1 MARANSV
8 QYLLGTKFYKMAYVE
23 FGNPAAPAVLC
34 VHGLTR
40 NGRDFDMLAAALE
53 DRFHVICPDL
63 PGRGKS
69 DWLAEP
75 MAYQPPSYV
84 VALSHLLAA
93 LGKPVSWVGTSL
105 GGICG
110 MMVAAAQNTP
120 IKRMVLNDVGPLI
133 PAASLKRI
141 RDYMVGAPER
151 FANMATLEAHLREV
165 HAPFGKLTDAQWA
178 HMARYSARSV
188 LDQTGA
194 GTLAMHF
201 DPKIIEPMRGTV
213 PLDVDLWPLWEMIKM
228 PLLTIRDACLA
239 VAKAKWEDVD
249 PDEVRLPFR
258 ERDDDEKNE
267 YLRGKVTVTAKS
279 QYKPAVVDAKRK
291 PVPDDIKVRGGDVC
305 KASVVPVPYEQ
316 TETVT
321 EGKKRKT
328 VKIYG
333 VALQL
338 RAVQLIEKRAGAGGG
353 TDVFDDEEG
362 FEADSAAAGGAPDD
376 DGNADF

>member
-40 NGRDFDMLAAALE
+40 NGRDFDALAAALE

-93 LGKPVSWVGTSL
+93 LGKKVSWVGTSL

-120 IKRMVLNDVGPLI
+120 ITRMVLNDVGPLI
-133 PAASLKRI
+133 PAGSLKRI
-141 RDYMVGAPER
+141 RDYMTAAPER
-151 FANMATLEAHLREV
+151 FVSMAALEAYLREV

-178 HMARYSARSV
+178 QLARFSARSV

-194 GTLAMHF
+194 GALAMHF

-213 PLDVDLWPLWEMIKM
+213 PLDVDLWPLWELIKM
-228 PLLTIRDACLA
+228 PVLAIRGEQSDLLLPETFERMLKDG
-239 VAKAKWEDVD
+239 AKG
-249 PDEVRLPFR
+249 
-258 ERDDDEKNE
+258 
-267 YLRGKVTVTAKS
+267 Y
-279 QYKPAVVDAKRK
+279 
-291 PVPDDIKVRGGDVC
+291 
-305 KASVVPVPYEQ
+305 VVPEAGHAPALMDAPSIAAVRAFLLGA
-316 TETVT
+316 
-321 EGKKRKT
+321 EGS
-328 VKIYG
+328 
-333 VALQL
+333 
-338 RAVQLIEKRAGAGGG
+338 
-353 TDVFDDEEG
+353 G
-362 FEADSAAAGGAPDD
+362 FMSIA
-376 DGNADF
+376 

>member
-40 NGRDFDMLAAALE
+40 NGRDFDALAAGLE

-141 RDYMVGAPER
+141 RDYVTAAPER
-151 FANMATLEAHLREV
+151 FASMAALEAHLREV

-178 HMARYSARSV
+178 QLARFSARSV

-194 GTLAMHF
+194 GALAMHF

-213 PLDVDLWPLWEMIKM
+213 PLDVDLWPLWELIKM
-228 PLLTIRDACLA
+228 PVLAIRGEQSDLLLPETFERMLKDG
-239 VAKAKWEDVD
+239 AK
-249 PDEVRLPFR
+249 
-258 ERDDDEKNE
+258 
-267 YLRGKVTVTAKS
+267 G
-279 QYKPAVVDAKRK
+279 VV
-291 PVPDDIKVRGGDVC
+291 VPDAGHAPALMDAPSIAAVRAFLLGAEGSGFM
-305 KASVVPVPYEQ
+305 SV
-316 TETVT
+316 
-321 EGKKRKT
+321 
-328 VKIYG
+328 
-333 VALQL
+333 A
-338 RAVQLIEKRAGAGGG
+338 
-353 TDVFDDEEG
+353 
-362 FEADSAAAGGAPDD
+362 
-376 DGNADF
+376 